1 MPLPSPK
8 SEDPR
13 QRFEELKAAA
23 TAALEEI
30 IASANEAG
38 WGTQEVAVA
47 LIEAAKSPRDANTV
61 DPDPAEDPP
70 ITDAVHEQ
78 IGREEQFD

>member
-47 LIEAAKSPRDANTV
+47 LIEAAKSLRDANTV
-61 DPDPAEDPP
+61 DPDPSVYPP
-70 ITDAVHEQ
+70 ITDSLLEL
-78 IGREEQFD
+78 IGRVEQFD